1 LNVYAFAKWLV
12 TLLLRTF
19 WHFQVEGAEH
29 VPPDGPLIVAC
40 NHRSYFDPP
49 ALGCALPRPVAYMAK
64 IELFRIPVLGA
75 IITWLN
81 AFSVDRS
88 RGDVAAIKKAVE
100 QLRQGKAVGI
110 FPEGTRNLTGE
121 VKAQVGVAL
130 LASLSKAPVLPAYI
144 SGTAH
149 AKRLAPIR
157 VAFGEPVLLTSGGKA
172 TREDLAKWTD
182 EVMARIDALR
192 EKLGD
197 H

>member
-1 LNVYAFAKWLV
+1 LNFYAFAKWLV

-19 WHFQVEGAEH
+19 WRFQVEGAEH

-64 IELFRIPVLGA
+64 IELFRIPVLGT

-130 LASLSKAPVLPAYI
+130 LASLSKAPVLPAYV

-149 AKRLAPIR
+149 ANRFAPIR
-157 VAFGEPVLLTSGGKA
+157 VAFGEPVVLASGGKA
-172 TREDLAKWTD
+172 TRDDLAKWTD
-182 EVMARIDALR
+182 EVMARIEALR

>member
-1 LNVYAFAKWLV
+1 MNFYAFAKWLV
-12 TLLLRTF
+12 TLLLQTF

-64 IELFRIPVLGA
+64 IELFRIPVLGS

-130 LASLSKAPVLPAYI
+130 LASLSKAPVLPAYV

-149 AKRLAPIR
+149 AHRFAPIR
-157 VAFGEPVLLTSGGKA
+157 VAFGEPVVLASGGKA

-182 EVMARIDALR
+182 EVMARIEALR